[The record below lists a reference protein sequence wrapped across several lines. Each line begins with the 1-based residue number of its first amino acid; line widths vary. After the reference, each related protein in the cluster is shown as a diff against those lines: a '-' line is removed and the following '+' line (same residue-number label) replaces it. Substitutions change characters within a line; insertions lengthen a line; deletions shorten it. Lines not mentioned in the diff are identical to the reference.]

1 MRGAQL
7 QPIIRVARCAKVA
20 GLFAALGITAH
31 LSAQTPPSDSNNRI
45 LGVIPNFLTVN
56 DSQQNIPPLT
66 VKQKFALFYKET
78 ADPFTVVAAAA
89 GAGLSQ
95 AHNEDPKYG
104 QGGGAYADRFAA
116 AVADIATQNFF
127 QDALLASVLHEDPRY
142 FRRGPQFRFLYRLR
156 YSMTRVVITRT
167 DAGKPSFNYS
177 GIGGMAMGIGL
188 SNAYY
193 PSRSVNGT
201 EVAMRFGTSLA
212 ASAFANILPEFW
224 PDIRQKF
231 FHRK

>member
-1 MRGAQL
+1 ML
-7 QPIIRVARCAKVA
+7 
-20 GLFAALGITAH
+20 AALGISAH
-31 LSAQTPPSDSNNRI
+31 LPAQNPPSDSNVTPASNGRI

-56 DSQQNIPPLT
+56 DPQQNIPQLT

-89 GAGLSQ
+89 GAGLSE
-95 AHNEDPKYG
+95 APNDDPKYG
-104 QGGGAYADRFAA
+104 QGGGAYADRFGA

-142 FRRGPQFRFLYRLR
+142 FRRGPQFPFLYRVR

-177 GIGGMAMGIGL
+177 GIGGMALGIAL

-193 PSRSVNGT
+193 PSRSVNGA

-212 ASAFANILPEFW
+212 ASAFGNILPEFW